1 MPWPWNDRIVL
12 IDAELATL
20 LPPDDIP
27 GQPWRCR
34 HHGKPAEALAML
46 LGGVKR
52 RRLAWRNRVQ
62 VLLGYPW
69 AHSQLLP
76 WQDGLSG
83 QRGQWR
89 AYAQGLLRER
99 GVAGELDI
107 RLAPAAY
114 GATRLAFAAQL
125 PLVADLRAA
134 AREAGWRL
142 AGCRDL
148 LSSCLQHHPRAPA
161 SGGLVL
167 AEAGAVTCLWRGERG
182 WEELLTLALAP
193 GQRAAEGVA
202 AAEALC
208 GREPGGD
215 YDWCATQGPTQ
226 QPLAAR
232 ARWLGF
238 PHPLLASQS
247 CAA

>member
-1 MPWPWNDRIVL
+1 ML

-20 LPPDDIP
+20 LPPLQPSDGVP
-27 GQPWRCR
+27 GQPRRCR

-46 LGGVKR
+46 LGGVQR
-52 RRLAWRNRVQ
+52 RRPAWRNRAR

-83 QRGQWR
+83 QRAQWR

-99 GVAGELDI
+99 GVGGELDI

-114 GATRLAFAAQL
+114 GAARLAFAAHA
-125 PLVADLRAA
+125 PLLADLRAA
-134 AREAGWRL
+134 ARAAGWRL

-148 LSSCLQHHPRAPA
+148 LSSCLQAHPRASA

-193 GQRAAEGVA
+193 GQSAAEGVA

-215 YDWCATQGPTQ
+215 YGWSATQGPTQ

-238 PHPLLASQS
+238 PHPLLASQP

>member
-1 MPWPWNDRIVL
+1 MPWPWNDRTVL

-20 LPPDDIP
+20 LPPAGAP
-27 GQPWRCR
+27 AQPRRCR

-46 LGGVKR
+46 LGGAAR
-52 RRLAWRNRVQ
+52 RRPAWRNRVRL
-62 VLLGYPW
+62 LLGYPW

-83 QRGQWR
+83 QRAQWR
-89 AYAQGLLRER
+89 AYARGLLRER

-114 GATRLAFAAQL
+114 GAARLAFAAQA
-125 PLVADLRAA
+125 PLLADLSAA
-134 AREAGWRL
+134 ARAAGWRL

-148 LSSCLQHHPRAPA
+148 LSSCLQAHPRALA
-161 SGGLVL
+161 SDALVL

-182 WEELLTLALAP
+182 WEDLITLALAP
-193 GQRAAEGVA
+193 GQSAAEGVA

-215 YDWCATQGPTQ
+215 YDWCATHGPA
-226 QPLAAR
+226 QPPAAR

-238 PHPLLASQS
+238 AHPLLASQP

>member
-20 LPPDDIP
+20 LPPGDIP

-52 RRLAWRNRVQ
+52 RRPAWRNRVQ

-76 WQDGLSG
+76 WQDGLPG

-114 GATRLAFAAQL
+114 GAARLAFAAQL
-125 PLVADLRAA
+125 PLVAGLRAA
-134 AREAGWRL
+134 AREAGWWL
-142 AGCRDL
+142 AGC
-148 LSSCLQHHPRAPA
+148 
-161 SGGLVL
+161 
-167 AEAGAVTCLWRGERG
+167 
-182 WEELLTLALAP
+182 
-193 GQRAAEGVA
+193 
-202 AAEALC
+202 
-208 GREPGGD
+208 
-215 YDWCATQGPTQ
+215 
-226 QPLAAR
+226 
-232 ARWLGF
+232 
-238 PHPLLASQS
+238 
-247 CAA
+247 

>member
-1 MPWPWNDRIVL
+1 ML

-20 LPPDDIP
+20 LPPLQSSDGVP
-27 GQPWRCR
+27 GQPRRCR

-46 LGGVKR
+46 LGGVQR
-52 RRLAWRNRVQ
+52 RRPAWRNRAR

-83 QRGQWR
+83 QRAQWR

-99 GVAGELDI
+99 GVGGELDI

-114 GATRLAFAAQL
+114 GAARLAFAAHA
-125 PLVADLRAA
+125 PLLADLRAA
-134 AREAGWRL
+134 ARAAGWRL

-148 LSSCLQHHPRAPA
+148 LSSCLQAHPRASA

-167 AEAGAVTCLWRGERG
+167 AEAGAVTCLWRGEGG

-193 GQRAAEGVA
+193 GQSAAEGVA

-215 YDWCATQGPTQ
+215 YDWSATQGPTQ

-238 PHPLLASQS
+238 PHPLLASQP